1 MISSILSFATAVT
14 LGLLAGSLLLE
25 GAVLVPFWQKLTPK
39 EFFVLHPAF
48 GRRLFYYFAPLTL
61 LAALVPALS
70 ALWLMGGS
78 AGANVAAIAS
88 LLVLSFFPLYF
99 RKANEA
105 FSNRIVS
112 DEELTGRLSEWAKVH
127 AIRTVIAIV
136 SFGAAVIAIARP

>member
-70 ALWLMGGS
+70 ALWLMG
-78 AGANVAAIAS
+78 
-88 LLVLSFFPLYF
+88 LSFFPLYF